1 MALDSCTVYMSVL
14 EGGATAALAKFRC
27 VKLAAGRKFVV
38 TAANDYPDGVLYS
51 KVDAAG
57 EIPRLGVADFRRSQ
71 SLRIEAGNAITDG
84 HYVKADA
91 NGKVED
97 DGAAGTSNSIGK
109 AIGAY
114 AAGEIAQILSL
125 G

>member
-1 MALDSCTVYMSVL
+1 MALDSCVVYMSVL

-38 TAANDYPDGVLYS
+38 TSADDYPDGVLYS

-57 EIPRLGVADFRRSQ
+57 DIPRLGVADFRRSQ
-71 SLRIEAGNAITDG
+71 SLRIEAGGAIADG
-84 HYVKADA
+84 VYVKADGS
-91 NGKVED
+91 GKVLS
-97 DGAAGTSNSIGK
+97 DGATKTANSIGK
-109 AIGAY
+109 SIGAY
-114 AAGEIAQILSL
+114 ASGEIAQILSL

>member
-71 SLRIEAGNAITDG
+71 SLRIEAGGGITDG
-84 HYVKADA
+84 DYVKADA
-91 NGKVED
+91 TGKVVT
-97 DGAAGTSNSIGK
+97 DGTDLTANSIGK